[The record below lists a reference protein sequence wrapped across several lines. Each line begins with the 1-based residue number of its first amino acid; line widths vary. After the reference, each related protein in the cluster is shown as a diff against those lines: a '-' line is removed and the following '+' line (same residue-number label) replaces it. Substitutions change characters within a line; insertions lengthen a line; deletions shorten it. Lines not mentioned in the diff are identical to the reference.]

1 MSDDDPMR
9 DHIPA
14 RGNLAETARE
24 LTRAVGALGTAGEGN
39 VANLECRLADLQH
52 RFLSSKAVSLSDIEA
67 RLDTIRYLV
76 ADLGPRGFLL
86 DLVEATL
93 TDVRDMRSRANRSME

>member
-1 MSDDDPMR
+1 MSDDDPKS
-9 DHIPA
+9 DHPPA
-14 RGNLAETARE
+14 GRGLAETARE
-24 LTRAVGALGTAGEGN
+24 LTRAVGALGNAGEGN

-52 RFLSSKAVSLSDIEA
+52 RFLSSQAASLADIEA
-67 RLDTIRYLV
+67 RLDTIRFLV

-93 TDVRDMRSRANRSME
+93 NDVRAMRSRADRSME